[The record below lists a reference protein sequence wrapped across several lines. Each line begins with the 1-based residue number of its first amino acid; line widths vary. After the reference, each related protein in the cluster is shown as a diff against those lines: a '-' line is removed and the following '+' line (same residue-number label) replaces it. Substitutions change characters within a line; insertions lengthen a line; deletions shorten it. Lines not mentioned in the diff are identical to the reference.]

1 MSGLSDGPQQAFGD
15 LTARTPLSRQDTTTS
30 LDGNEPQAA
39 PRIMTVNDMT
49 RVLMEVRDSQDTLVE
64 KLLAA
69 AGGTDERCQE
79 TGQLLAELTNRVDVQ
94 GQEMMSA
101 RATDQKEASETLRE
115 LMQHVEALQAQ
126 ESAQLQEL
134 REARGDSA
142 RSSEDHQKRLSGVAD
157 ELQSQ
162 ALVLKALQQASKD
175 TTSQLREELQAQD
188 PRAQIGELSKETA
201 KLLADLGRQ
210 VESLRNPEV
219 PERVSE
225 LQRGFEALQRSVEAL
240 RTSESQHMAEMQRS
254 AESNSQS
261 LQYLRAQ
268 DTGQKLIELQRLV
281 ETQSRSLEAARSQDA
296 MELRRVV
303 EAQGTQLSEALR
315 SQDSEK
321 KLSDLRKSTEALAD
335 LLQEMKPRVQ
345 ETSAGLGYITTAMAT
360 HSTGLQD
367 LASQAV
373 ARHQAMSQSLTDLRL
388 VVDGLVKPASVEE
401 LGTKVGEIQQALV
414 SQEKRSDQ
422 RDVSLEAAFEETL
435 KTIKESFN
443 GFSHSS
449 VERHEGLSSALDAL
463 RAQIEAVSAESV
475 AQQQSQ
481 QQLAEELLESS
492 KTASQAQS
500 SGFRDACEQVTSS
513 TLDALS
519 SLQRRFE
526 DTDGGVQS
534 LQSSVSSQSRQ
545 LEQLQKQVLA
555 QQEASQAQSREL
567 QELRKG
573 LANEAACEGLR
584 RELDASKIR
593 QESLEAEKVARAKVW
608 DEERT
613 ALEKEVAR
621 LRGREATLV
630 QQLQQAIVPLPAE
643 VPPPELKKQGF
654 GFSAYFAQA
663 RMRGKAVTFVLLA
676 SMCCFIVGIVLFFWP
691 VTPAPP
697 TEASAAGRGFF
708 RHGAAWAGPAGP
720 TKALRHLRLRGTQRQ
735 LARNLSKRCAR

>member
-1 MSGLSDGPQQAFGD
+1 
-15 LTARTPLSRQDTTTS
+15 
-30 LDGNEPQAA
+30 
-39 PRIMTVNDMT
+39 MTVNDMT

-79 TGQLLAELTNRVDVQ
+79 TVQLLAELTNRVDVQ
-94 GQEMMSA
+94 GQEMTSA
-101 RATDQKEASETLRE
+101 RAIDQKEAETLRE

-126 ESAQLQEL
+126 ESTQLQEL
-134 REARGDSA
+134 RGARGDSA

-162 ALVLKALQQASKD
+162 ALVLKSLQQASKD

-201 KLLADLGRQ
+201 KLLSDLGRQ
-210 VESLRNPEV
+210 VESLRSPEV

-240 RTSESQHMAEMQRS
+240 RTSESQHMAEIQRS

-303 EAQGTQLSEALR
+303 EAQGAQLSEALR

-388 VVDGLVKPASVEE
+388 SVDGLVKPASVEE
-401 LGTKVGEIQQALV
+401 LATKVGEIQQALV
-414 SQEKRSDQ
+414 NQEKRSDQ

-435 KTIKESFN
+435 KTIKENFN
-443 GFSHSS
+443 GFSQSS

-481 QQLAEELLESS
+481 QQLAEELLEST

-593 QESLEAEKVARAKVW
+593 QESLEAEKIARAKVW

-613 ALEKEVAR
+613 VLEKEVAR

-691 VTPAPP
+691 VAPP
-697 TEASAAGRGFF
+697 VEPSAAPRSFF
-708 RHGAAWAGPAGP
+708 SRHGVAWAAPS
-720 TKALRHLRLRGTQRQ
+720 KALRQLRLRGPQRQ
-735 LARNLSKRCAR
+735 LARDLSKRCAR